1 MGSIERRLD
10 QLEAELRAAQKKHL
24 DHTIDPGREAAFTAL
39 FFRHENAKREL
50 HGLPPREPTEEEQA
64 ALEVEYEPVKPAW
77 VSEDDW
83 KERQRR
89 FDDLFAELKE
99 IREEQEEQEG
109 YAQ

>member
-1 MGSIERRLD
+1 VWI
-10 QLEAELRAAQKKHL
+10 
-24 DHTIDPGREAAFTAL
+24 
-39 FFRHENAKREL
+39 
-50 HGLPPREPTEEEQA
+50 
-64 ALEVEYEPVKPAW
+64 
-77 VSEDDW
+77 SEDDW